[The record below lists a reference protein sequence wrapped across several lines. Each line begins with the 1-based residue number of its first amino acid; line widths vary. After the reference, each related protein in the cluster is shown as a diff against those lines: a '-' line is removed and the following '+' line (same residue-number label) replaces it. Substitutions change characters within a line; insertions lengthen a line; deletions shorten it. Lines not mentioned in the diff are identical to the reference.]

1 MRQTDQLRKQVICNF
16 AGIRLDMNY
25 MLCIPS
31 VHATYQQEEMIVDF
45 TGGIRETSDYFPADK
60 AKLVQKWVNLHKEEI
75 MNNHLRI
82 NSENKPP
89 LMIEPLQF

>member
-1 MRQTDQLRKQVICNF
+1 MGQTAQFRKQVFCDF
-16 AGIRLDMNY
+16 AGILLDMNY

-31 VHATYQQEEMIVDF
+31 VHATYQQKEMIVDYS
-45 TGGIRETSDYFPADK
+45 GGIRVISDHFPADK
-60 AKLVQKWVNLHKEEI
+60 AELVVKWVNLHKEEI
-75 MNNHLRI
+75 QNNHRRI